1 MSSVKYLDPSSS
13 TSDEADK
20 TESTERSE
28 IYITFRKIFIYLETD
43 KYTYVLCQ
51 QENCI
56 QIYSMGIVT
65 MGKFNKFQQK
75 MIV

>member
-43 KYTYVLCQ
+43 KYTYVLC
-51 QENCI
+51 
-56 QIYSMGIVT
+56 
-65 MGKFNKFQQK
+65 
-75 MIV
+75 

>member
-28 IYITFRKIFIYLETD
+28 IYITFRKISFTSKRMNTHTFFASKKIAYRFL
-43 KYTYVLCQ
+43 LWA
-51 QENCI
+51 
-56 QIYSMGIVT
+56 
-65 MGKFNKFQQK
+65 
-75 MIV
+75 